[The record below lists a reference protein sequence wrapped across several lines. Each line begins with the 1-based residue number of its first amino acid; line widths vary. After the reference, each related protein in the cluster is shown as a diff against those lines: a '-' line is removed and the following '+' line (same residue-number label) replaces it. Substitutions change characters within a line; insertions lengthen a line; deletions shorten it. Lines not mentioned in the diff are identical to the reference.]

1 MQAWEYTSIQ
11 AQRRNIE
18 LNKWF
23 KSNRGHSLHHDFAWE
38 IIIILEFSLRFH
50 KNHLKDGEIFSLYKN
65 YLREVGGS

>member
-23 KSNRGHSLHHDFAWE
+23 KSNRGHSLHHDFA
-38 IIIILEFSLRFH
+38 
-50 KNHLKDGEIFSLYKN
+50 
-65 YLREVGGS
+65 